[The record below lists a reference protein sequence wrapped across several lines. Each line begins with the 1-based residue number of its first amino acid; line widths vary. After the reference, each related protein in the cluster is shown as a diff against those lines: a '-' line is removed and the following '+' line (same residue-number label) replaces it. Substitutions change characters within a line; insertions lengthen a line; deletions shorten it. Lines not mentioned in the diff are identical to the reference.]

1 MHWTPRGHVFP
12 APHLPQW
19 AESQFYAPE
28 LHWLAGLGR
37 YAVYYAANTGPD
49 KVSPDSTETS
59 YMILSS
65 NFHTASRAANMR
77 WAWLWLNLKIPLESI
92 RWSQLESIG
101 Q

>member
-1 MHWTPRGHVFP
+1 MTDLVHWTPRGHVFP
-12 APHLPQW
+12 APQLPGW

-59 YMILSS
+59 YMFPFTPISTLLLGRQTCGGRG
-65 NFHTASRAANMR
+65 F
-77 WAWLWLNLKIPLESI
+77 
-92 RWSQLESIG
+92 G
-101 Q
+101 

>member
-1 MHWTPRGHVFP
+1 MFP

-28 LHWLAGLGR
+28 LHWLEGLGR

-49 KVSPDSTETS
+49 KVSPDSTEPS

-101 Q
+101 L

>member
-12 APHLPQW
+12 AHQLPEW

-49 KVSPDSTETS
+49 KVSRD
-59 YMILSS
+59 
-65 NFHTASRAANMR
+65 
-77 WAWLWLNLKIPLESI
+77 
-92 RWSQLESIG
+92 
-101 Q
+101 

>member
-1 MHWTPRGHVFP
+1 MNWTPRGHVFP

-49 KVSPDSTETS
+49 KVSPDITATS
-59 YMILSS
+59 YYM
-65 NFHTASRAANMR
+65 FPFPP
-77 WAWLWLNLKIPLESI
+77 IPTMLLGRQTCGGGGS
-92 RWSQLESIG
+92 G
-101 Q
+101 

>member
-12 APHLPQW
+12 APKLPGW

-49 KVSPDSTETS
+49 KVSPDITATS
-59 YMILSS
+59 YMIPFPPISTLILGRQTCGGRG
-65 NFHTASRAANMR
+65 F
-77 WAWLWLNLKIPLESI
+77 
-92 RWSQLESIG
+92 G
-101 Q
+101 

>member
-49 KVSPDSTETS
+49 KVRHDSTETS
-59 YMILSS
+59 YMIPPISTLLLGRQTCGGRG
-65 NFHTASRAANMR
+65 F
-77 WAWLWLNLKIPLESI
+77 
-92 RWSQLESIG
+92 G
-101 Q
+101 